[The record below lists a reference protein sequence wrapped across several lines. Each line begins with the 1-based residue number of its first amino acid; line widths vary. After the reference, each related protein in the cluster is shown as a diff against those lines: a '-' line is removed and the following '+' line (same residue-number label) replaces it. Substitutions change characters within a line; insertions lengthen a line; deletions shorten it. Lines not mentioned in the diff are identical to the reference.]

1 MELNLRAAGHFFF
14 GEIRE
19 QEKVT
24 SGKIRGV
31 GRVRQSF
38 SVPVLEIH
46 LRKLALVSRCIIII
60 IVMKKF
66 DTPHVSIV
74 FGLTLL

>member
-1 MELNLRAAGHFFF
+1 MELNLRAAGHFFVF

-38 SVPVLEIH
+38 NVREIH
-46 LRKLALVSRCIIII
+46 LRELALEIRC
-60 IVMKKF
+60 VNHEEVCETTH
-66 DTPHVSIV
+66 DGSSV
-74 FGLTLL
+74 